1 MKRDLAALA
10 SNAFDLLVIGGG
22 VVGACVARDAAR
34 RGLRVALIEQNDFAS
49 AASEA
54 MSHTIHGGI
63 RYLSSGQIGLVRTGL
78 RERSMWLRTAP
89 GFVTEQPWLMP
100 QTGGWRAFENRM
112 GVSLYQRLGGKRA
125 RAISR
130 QVAIASEPLLA
141 MEGLSGAT
149 WYVDGRLDDPH
160 ALVIAI
166 LQDAAVQGAVVANH
180 VEAMALRQGGGQVAG
195 VGAVDLLTGQQ
206 VDVQARLVI
215 NATGPWA
222 QRLADRLSPGQKSV
236 RLTMSKG
243 IHLIA
248 PPMQGE
254 YALALAGKGEHAF
267 IVPWQGMSLIGT
279 TDDIF
284 SGDPG
289 DAKASDTDIE
299 ALKVK
304 VLRLLPGARPLLA
317 ATRGTFAGLRALP
330 AGRGGTYRA
339 ARETML
345 ADHAA
350 DGATG
355 LFTLTGGKWTTARL
369 MAERAVDAIAPKL
382 GQRLAPCNTAT
393 ALIAAAPILPM
404 IEHRLARAQLD
415 EMAMTRDDC
424 LRRLGRHA
432 LLADETLAQKV
443 DQWLAS
449 SDNGA
454 NNASGRDGRLS

>member
-34 RGLRVALIEQNDFAS
+34 RNLRVALIEQNDFAS

-63 RYLSSGQIGLVRTGL
+63 RYLSSGQFDLIRTGL

-100 QTGGWRAFENRM
+100 LTGGWRAVEHRM
-112 GVSLYQRLGGKRA
+112 GVALYQWLGGKRA
-125 RAISR
+125 RTVSR
-130 QVAIASEPLLA
+130 QEAIALEPLLA
-141 MEGLSGAT
+141 MEGLSGAA

-160 ALVIAI
+160 ALVIAV
-166 LQDAAVQGAVVANH
+166 LQDAAAHGAVIANH
-180 VEAMALRQGGGQVAG
+180 VEAMALRQAGSQVAG
-195 VGAVDLLTGQQ
+195 VGAVDLPTGANFNI
-206 VDVQARLVI
+206 QARIVV

-222 QRLADRLSPGQKSV
+222 QRVAERLSPGQKSV

-248 PPMQGE
+248 PPMQGKC
-254 YALALAGKGEHAF
+254 ALALAGRGEHAF
-267 IVPWQGMSLIGT
+267 IVPWHGMSLIGT
-279 TDDIF
+279 TDDAF
-284 SGDPG
+284 SGDPA
-289 DAKASDTDIE
+289 DIKASDADIE
-299 ALKVK
+299 ALKAK
-304 VLRLLPGARPLLA
+304 VLRLLPGASPLLA
-317 ATRGTFAGLRALP
+317 ATRGIFAGLRALP
-330 AGRGGTYRA
+330 AGAGGTYRA

-350 DGATG
+350 DGAAG

-369 MAERAVDAIAPKL
+369 MAERALDAIAPKS
-382 GQRLAPCNTAT
+382 GQRLAPCDTAT
-393 ALIAAAPILPM
+393 ALIAPAPTVPM
-404 IEHRLARAQLD
+404 IEHRLARARLD
-415 EMAMTRDDC
+415 EMALTRDDS

-432 LLADETLAQKV
+432 LLADEALGQKV